1 MFLKYTCP
9 KLVYNFKS
17 VQKFDDKNKTKK
29 NKNLKNVVPNAGSV
43 VSEFS
48 QLFFKTV

>member
-17 VQKFDDKNKTKK
+17 VHKFDDKNKK
-29 NKNLKNVVPNAGSV
+29 NVFQNLKKLKKCVA
-43 VSEFS
+43 
-48 QLFFKTV
+48 